1 MTDQSQAGRGN
12 FFQRIVIS
20 IRSNSLIYIGIVI
33 FIIALVLFIMWFF
46 NSPVKIVGD
55 EGKDVY
61 EKVLDEAILTNF
73 NDFSSWYKTN
83 IAIQLMLISAALLAT
98 ITTAI
103 TTPDNASWL
112 KKYAVILTAV
122 TTGLAAIHTTFH
134 IRE

>member
-1 MTDQSQAGRGN
+1 MTDQSEAGRGN

-98 ITTAI
+98 ITTRSQHQI
-103 TTPDNASWL
+103 TR
-112 KKYAVILTAV
+112 V
-122 TTGLAAIHTTFH
+122 G
-134 IRE
+134 